1 MKYYLYQTLGEDN
14 MSVTRTLGL
23 KTVFQTTLLNEKFEA
38 IPISVNRKNLNFALV
53 KLKSNSFDYKNLIKH
68 LENASV
74 YYALPK
80 KRIEELKSEGLFNDL
95 VEESRG
101 KFKSSVYN
109 EGEGGELISYCI
121 NEDVLRAPK
130 ILSKLKLKTNNEDYV
145 KGADGV
151 HLLKLDDS
159 TYEVIFA
166 ESKMYKDLKQAVNK
180 AFESIDRFISGD
192 AIDFEITTLATN
204 LSGEFEDI
212 DVDFISK
219 YILPSK
225 SNVTHHTAFSIFIG
239 FNIDN
244 DLDKSLDYKVYEQQ
258 MVYKVRKAI
267 QDEVDH
273 ISSKVSDPNRRAY
286 SFYIYLIPFENI
298 EDFRKDIIKGVK
310 GE

>member
-1 MKYYLYQTLGEDN
+1 MGID
-14 MSVTRTLGL
+14 RTLAL
-23 KTVFQTTLLNEKFEA
+23 KSTFQTNLLNEKFEA
-38 IPISVNRKNLNFALV
+38 IPLSVNRKNLNFALV
-53 KLKSNSFDYKNLIKH
+53 KLKSNSFDYKNLIKY

-80 KRIEELKSEGLFNDL
+80 KRIDELKSEGLLKDL
-95 VEESRG
+95 IDETKE
-101 KFKSSVYN
+101 KFKSSKYN

-121 NEDVLRAPK
+121 NEDILHAPK

-151 HLLKLDDS
+151 HLLKLDDN

-212 DVDFISK
+212 DVDYISK

-239 FNIDN
+239 FDITN

-258 MVYKVRKAI
+258 MVDKVRKTI
-267 QDEVDH
+267 MDEVAN
-273 ISSKVSDPNRRAY
+273 ITSKVSESNRRAY

>member
-1 MKYYLYQTLGEDN
+1 MGID
-14 MSVTRTLGL
+14 RTLAL
-23 KTVFQTTLLNEKFEA
+23 KSTFQTNLLDEKFEA

-53 KLKSNSFDYKNLIKH
+53 KLKSNSFDYKNLIKY

-80 KRIEELKSEGLFNDL
+80 KRIDELKSEGLLKDL
-95 VEESRG
+95 IDETKE
-101 KFKSSVYN
+101 KFKSSKYN

-121 NEDVLRAPK
+121 NEDILHAPK

-151 HLLKLDDS
+151 HLLKLDDN

-166 ESKMYKDLKQAVNK
+166 ESKMYKDLKQAVTK

-212 DVDFISK
+212 DVDYISK

-239 FNIDN
+239 FDITN

-258 MVYKVRKAI
+258 MVDKVRKTI
-267 QDEVDH
+267 MDEVAN
-273 ISSKVSDPNRRAY
+273 ITSKVSESNRRAY

>member
-1 MKYYLYQTLGEDN
+1 MN
-14 MSVTRTLGL
+14 VSRTLGV
-23 KTVFQTTLLNEKFEA
+23 KSEFKTTLLNEKFEIIE
-38 IPISVNRKNLNFALV
+38 IPVNRKSLNFALV
-53 KLKSNSFDYKNLIKH
+53 KLKSNSFDYKNFIKY

-74 YYALPK
+74 FYALPK

-95 VEESRG
+95 IEESRG
-101 KFKSSVYN
+101 KFKSSEYN

-121 NEDVLRAPK
+121 NEDILHAPK
-130 ILSKLKLKTNNEDYV
+130 ILSKLKLKTNKEDYV

-151 HLLKLDDS
+151 HLLKLDEN
-159 TYEVIFA
+159 TYEVIYA
-166 ESKMYKDLKQAVNK
+166 ESKMYKDLKKAINK

-212 DVDFISK
+212 DVEYISK

-225 SNVTHHTAFSIFIG
+225 NDVSQHTAFSIFIG
-239 FNIDN
+239 FNITN
-244 DLDKSLDYKVYEQQ
+244 DLDKSLDYHVYEQQ
-258 MVYKVRKAI
+258 LVDKVRDTI
-267 QDEVDH
+267 VSEVSH
-273 ISSKVSDPNRRAY
+273 ISSKVSDPKRRAY
-286 SFYIYLIPFENI
+286 SFYIYLIPFEDI

>member
-1 MKYYLYQTLGEDN
+1 MGID
-14 MSVTRTLGL
+14 RTLTL
-23 KTVFQTTLLNEKFEA
+23 KSTFQTNLLNEKFEA
-38 IPISVNRKNLNFALV
+38 IPLSVNRKNLNFALV
-53 KLKSNSFDYKNLIKH
+53 KLKSNNFDYKNLIKY

-74 YYALPK
+74 YYALPQ
-80 KRIEELKSEGLFNDL
+80 KRIDELKSEGLLKDL
-95 VEESRG
+95 IDETKE
-101 KFKSSVYN
+101 KFKSSKYN

-121 NEDVLRAPK
+121 NEDILHAPK

-151 HLLKLDDS
+151 HLLKLDDN

-166 ESKMYKDLKQAVNK
+166 ESKMYKDLKQAVTK

-258 MVYKVRKAI
+258 MVDKVRKAI
-267 QDEVDH
+267 QGEVDH
-273 ISSKVSDPNRRAY
+273 ISSKVSDPNRRAH

>member
-1 MKYYLYQTLGEDN
+1 
-14 MSVTRTLGL
+14 MSISRTLGL
-23 KTVFQTTLLNEKFEA
+23 KSTFQTTLLNERFEA
-38 IPISVNRKNLNFALV
+38 IPITVNRKSLNFALV
-53 KLKSNSFDYKNLIKH
+53 KLKSNSFDYRQFIQY

-80 KRIEELKSEGLFNDL
+80 KRIDELKAEGLFNQL

-101 KFKSSVYN
+101 KFKSSQYN

-121 NEDVLRAPK
+121 NEDVLGAPK

-151 HLLKLDDS
+151 HLLKLNDD

-166 ESKMYKDLKQAVNK
+166 ESKMYSSLKQAINK
-180 AFESIDRFISGD
+180 AFESIDRFILGD
-192 AIDFEITTLATN
+192 AIDFEVTTLATN

-212 DVDFISK
+212 DVEFISK
-219 YILPSK
+219 HILPSK
-225 SNVTHHTAFSIFIG
+225 NNVTHNTAFSIFIG
-239 FNIDN
+239 FNIEN
-244 DLDKSLDYKVYEQQ
+244 DLDKALDYDAYEQQ
-258 MVYKVRKAI
+258 LVEKVKEAI
-267 QDEVDH
+267 KEEYAH
-273 ISSKVSDPNRRAY
+273 ICSKVEDLKRRAY

-298 EDFRKDIIKGVK
+298 ESFRKDIIKGVK

>member
-1 MKYYLYQTLGEDN
+1 MGID
-14 MSVTRTLGL
+14 RTLAL
-23 KTVFQTTLLNEKFEA
+23 KSTFQTNLLNEKFEA
-38 IPISVNRKNLNFALV
+38 IPLSVNRKNLNFALV
-53 KLKSNSFDYKNLIKH
+53 KLKSNSFDYKNLIRY

-80 KRIEELKSEGLFNDL
+80 KRIDELKSEGLLKDL
-95 VEESRG
+95 IDESKE
-101 KFKSSVYN
+101 KFKSSKYN

-151 HLLKLDDS
+151 HLLKLDDN

-166 ESKMYKDLKQAVNK
+166 ESKMYKDLKQAVDK

-212 DVDFISK
+212 DVDYISK

-239 FNIDN
+239 FDITN

-258 MVYKVRKAI
+258 MVDKVRKTI
-267 QDEVDH
+267 MDEVAH
-273 ISSKVSDPNRRAY
+273 INSKVSESKRRAY

>member
-1 MKYYLYQTLGEDN
+1 MGID
-14 MSVTRTLGL
+14 RTLAL
-23 KTVFQTTLLNEKFEA
+23 KSTFQTNLLNEKFEA
-38 IPISVNRKNLNFALV
+38 IPLSVNRKNLNFALV

-68 LENASV
+68 LENAAV

-80 KRIEELKSEGLFNDL
+80 KRIDELKSEGLLKDL
-95 VEESRG
+95 IDETKE
-101 KFKSSVYN
+101 KFKSSKYN

-121 NEDVLRAPK
+121 NEDVLHAPK
-130 ILSKLKLKTNNEDYV
+130 ILSKLKLKTNSEDYV

-151 HLLKLDDS
+151 HLLKLDDN

-212 DVDFISK
+212 DVDYISK

-239 FNIDN
+239 FDITN

-258 MVYKVRKAI
+258 MVDKVRKTI
-267 QDEVDH
+267 MDEVAN
-273 ISSKVSDPNRRAY
+273 ITSKVSESNRRAY

>member
-1 MKYYLYQTLGEDN
+1 MN
-14 MSVTRTLGL
+14 VSRTLGV
-23 KTVFQTTLLNEKFEA
+23 KSEFKTTLLNEKFEIIE
-38 IPISVNRKNLNFALV
+38 IPVNRKSLNFALV
-53 KLKSNSFDYKNLIKH
+53 KLKSNSFDYKNFIKY

-74 YYALPK
+74 FYALPK

-95 VEESRG
+95 IEESRG
-101 KFKSSVYN
+101 KFKSSEYN

-121 NEDVLRAPK
+121 NEDILHAPK
-130 ILSKLKLKTNNEDYV
+130 ILSKLKLKTNKEDYV

-151 HLLKLDDS
+151 HLLKLDEN
-159 TYEVIFA
+159 TYEVIYA
-166 ESKMYKDLKQAVNK
+166 ESKMYKDLKKAINK

-212 DVDFISK
+212 DVEYISK

-225 SNVTHHTAFSIFIG
+225 NDVTQHTAFSIFIG
-239 FNIDN
+239 FNITN
-244 DLDKSLDYKVYEQQ
+244 DLDKSLDYHVYEQQ
-258 MVYKVRKAI
+258 LVDKVRDTI
-267 QDEVDH
+267 VSEVSH
-273 ISSKVSDPNRRAY
+273 ISSKVSDPKRRAY
-286 SFYIYLIPFENI
+286 SFYIYLIPFEDI

>member
-53 KLKSNSFDYKNLIKH
+53 KLKSNSFDYKNLIKY

-101 KFKSSVYN
+101 KFKSSEYN

-212 DVDFISK
+212 DADFISK

-244 DLDKSLDYKVYEQQ
+244 DLDKSLAYKVYEQQ
-258 MVYKVRKAI
+258 MVDKVRKAI

>member
-1 MKYYLYQTLGEDN
+1 
-14 MSVTRTLGL
+14 MSISRTLGL
-23 KTVFQTTLLNEKFEA
+23 KSTFQTTLLNEKFEA
-38 IPISVNRKNLNFALV
+38 IPITVNRKSLSFALV
-53 KLKSNSFDYKNLIKH
+53 KLKSNSFDYKQFIKY

-80 KRIEELKSEGLFNDL
+80 KRIDELKAEGLFNQL

-101 KFKSSVYN
+101 KFKNSEYN

-121 NEDVLRAPK
+121 NEDILSAPK

-151 HLLKLDDS
+151 HLLKLNDN

-166 ESKMYKDLKQAVNK
+166 ESKMYSNLKQAINK

-192 AIDFEITTLATN
+192 AIDFEVTTLATN

-212 DVDFISK
+212 DVEYISK

-225 SNVTHHTAFSIFIG
+225 NNVTHNTAFSIFIG
-239 FNIDN
+239 FNITN
-244 DLDKSLDYKVYEQQ
+244 DLDKALNYDVYEQQ
-258 MVYKVRKAI
+258 LVENVKKAI
-267 QDEVDH
+267 MEEYAH
-273 ISSKVSDPNRRAY
+273 ICSKVEDPKRRAY

-298 EDFRKDIIKGVK
+298 ERFRKDIIKGVK

>member
-1 MKYYLYQTLGEDN
+1 MGI
-14 MSVTRTLGL
+14 SRTLGL
-23 KTVFQTTLLNEKFEA
+23 KSKFQTTLLNESFHA
-38 IPISVNRKNLNFALV
+38 IEIPVNRKNLSFALV
-53 KLKSNSFDYKNLIKH
+53 KLKSNNFDYKNLIKY

-80 KRIEELKSEGLFNDL
+80 KRIEELQSEGLFHQL
-95 VEESRG
+95 VDECRG
-101 KFKSSVYN
+101 KFKSSEYN

-121 NEDVLRAPK
+121 NEDVLHAPK

-151 HLLKLDDS
+151 HLLKLDDN

-166 ESKMYKDLKQAVNK
+166 ESKMYTDLKLAINK

-192 AIDFEITTLATN
+192 SVDFEITTLATN

-212 DVDFISK
+212 DVEYISK

-225 SNVTHHTAFSIFIG
+225 SNVSHHTAFSIFIG
-239 FNIDN
+239 FNITN
-244 DLDKSLDYKVYEQQ
+244 EIDKALDYDVYEKEL
-258 MVYKVRKAI
+258 MENVKTLIMNEYS
-267 QDEVDH
+267 H
-273 ISSKVSDPNRRAY
+273 ICSKLEDSKRRAY

-298 EDFRKDIIKGVK
+298 DNFRKDIIKGVK